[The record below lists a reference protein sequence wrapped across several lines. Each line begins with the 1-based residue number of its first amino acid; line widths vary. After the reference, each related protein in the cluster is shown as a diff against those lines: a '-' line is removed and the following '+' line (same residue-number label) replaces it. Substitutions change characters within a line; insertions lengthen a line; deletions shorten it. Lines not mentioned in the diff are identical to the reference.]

1 MPGPRPEEPRLT
13 SLLSSRDHRRPEVRM
28 VQLAPVSLH
37 GKEVVADPTPMGLL
51 GLAIG
56 CAALTPIAFGKSL
69 TPAGLETAA
78 VFCLLFGAGCQL
90 FAGLLNLV
98 NRNLYGGTL
107 FLTFAFN
114 WVVNAWALHSLAKG
128 FVPDPTVIF
137 ATEVAFLVIFVLISW
152 GFGHFSSLLFVFL
165 LDIDLLYVFK
175 VAGHLLDTRA
185 FAIPIALLTVGLA
198 RHRALDRLR
207 APPEPGHGTA
217 DLHARH
223 AALPERAKPPVDLSV
238 RTALVATLY
247 GQWRDAGSPLS
258 QADLLA
264 RLAALGEPRLQRR
277 ARLSLRAGCRR
288 AGRRDCP
295 PLPRWNRPLGEA
307 RRRLRQRSPLP
318 SEKMARS
325 KASLALGAQRTEPT
339 HIHRASRVAGGRGV
353 PRRLLRARDPHR
365 PHCAGRRGERK
376 LLAPLVGH
384 VRSPD
389 PAACSRSRAGP
400 RPCSHAA
407 RGTPLPPAQPP
418 GKVSKRPGLG
428 SKRGSDLDFLLYGRR
443 PPKAALRR
451 SLMLAG
457 RGWGGASREPTSST
471 PGDPFEFART
481 GRGSGPRACLT
492 SEARSSRGPPARPQ
506 RTRKRVGRAQ
516 RRP

>member
-1 MPGPRPEEPRLT
+1 
-13 SLLSSRDHRRPEVRM
+13 M

-128 FVPDPTVIF
+128 FVPDATVIF

-165 LDIDLLYVFK
+165 LDIDLLYVLK
-175 VAGHLLDTRA
+175 VAGHLLDTKA

-198 RHRALDRLR
+198 AISLWIAFALLLNPVTGRRVFTLGMPLFKI
-207 APPEPGHGTA
+207 A
-217 DLHARH
+217 
-223 AALPERAKPPVDLSV
+223 AKPPVDLSV

-264 RLAALGEPRLQRR
+264 RLAALGEPRLKAELSYLSARGVVEPGEGSL
-277 ARLSLRAGCRR
+277 RLSPAGI
-288 AGRRDCP
+288 D
-295 PLPRWNRPLGEA
+295 LW
-307 RRRLRQRSPLP
+307 
-318 SEKMARS
+318 EK
-325 KASLALGAQRTEPT
+325 
-339 HIHRASRVAGGRGV
+339 HVAG
-353 PRRLLRARDPHR
+353 
-365 PHCAGRRGERK
+365 
-376 LLAPLVGH
+376 
-384 VRSPD
+384 
-389 PAACSRSRAGP
+389 
-400 RPCSHAA
+400 
-407 RGTPLPPAQPP
+407 
-418 GKVSKRPGLG
+418 
-428 SKRGSDLDFLLYGRR
+428 
-443 PPKAALRR
+443 
-451 SLMLAG
+451 
-457 RGWGGASREPTSST
+457 
-471 PGDPFEFART
+471 
-481 GRGSGPRACLT
+481 
-492 SEARSSRGPPARPQ
+492 
-506 RTRKRVGRAQ
+506 
-516 RRP
+516 

>member
-1 MPGPRPEEPRLT
+1 
-13 SLLSSRDHRRPEVRM
+13 M
-28 VQLAPVSLH
+28 VQLAPVSFH

-165 LDIDLLYVFK
+165 LDIDLLYVLK

-198 RHRALDRLR
+198 VIALWIAFALLLNPVTGRRIFTL
-207 APPEPGHGTA
+207 GTPVFRSA
-217 DLHARH
+217 
-223 AALPERAKPPVDLSV
+223 AKPQVDLSV

-247 GQWRDAGSPLS
+247 GQWREAGPPLS

-264 RLAALGEPRLQRR
+264 RLAALGEPRLKAELAYLSAQGVVEPGEGTV
-277 ARLSLRAGCRR
+277 RLSPTGIDL
-288 AGRRDCP
+288 
-295 PLPRWNRPLGEA
+295 W
-307 RRRLRQRSPLP
+307 
-318 SEKMARS
+318 EK
-325 KASLALGAQRTEPT
+325 
-339 HIHRASRVAGGRGV
+339 
-353 PRRLLRARDPHR
+353 
-365 PHCAGRRGERK
+365 HCA
-376 LLAPLVGH
+376 A
-384 VRSPD
+384 
-389 PAACSRSRAGP
+389 
-400 RPCSHAA
+400 
-407 RGTPLPPAQPP
+407 
-418 GKVSKRPGLG
+418 
-428 SKRGSDLDFLLYGRR
+428 
-443 PPKAALRR
+443 
-451 SLMLAG
+451 
-457 RGWGGASREPTSST
+457 
-471 PGDPFEFART
+471 
-481 GRGSGPRACLT
+481 
-492 SEARSSRGPPARPQ
+492 
-506 RTRKRVGRAQ
+506 
-516 RRP
+516 